1 MSMPYQVMYR
11 IGFTPWDGHEPPA
24 PLVDLVGTLP
34 AGQMLDIGCG
44 TGHDAIWCEAR
55 GWRVTGID
63 AVSVALR
70 RARRNAKLAGADV
83 RFIQADIAR
92 FGGLSDPDRR
102 RAAATI
108 TAVAAPGARLLMFA
122 FGQGGGRF
130 GPRRLDLPEI
140 RALFPAW
147 DIMFS

>member
-11 IGFTPWDGHEPPA
+11 IGFTPWDGHEPSA

-44 TGHDAIWCEAR
+44 
-55 GWRVTGID
+55 
-63 AVSVALR
+63 
-70 RARRNAKLAGADV
+70 
-83 RFIQADIAR
+83 
-92 FGGLSDPDRR
+92 GGLSDPDRR

-147 DIMFS
+147 DIMFSRSADEIDIKGPMRDAARAWHQLVRQPPAEATKASK